1 MLHSLMEPEYFTA
14 LWHITTLEFN
24 LDTVI
29 AKARNQ
35 SVLLPEEDVCKND
48 TKDYRE
54 YVNC

>member
-1 MLHSLMEPEYFTA
+1 MEPEYFTA